1 MSIRTSKKR
10 AKMAVRK
17 ASSSLSKL
25 SISDNNSNI
34 GNTSVSSIL
43 AIQNLIDGNEEEKK
57 EYTTASIVE

>member
-10 AKMAVRK
+10 AEMAVRK

-25 SISDNNSNI
+25 SISDNNSFI

-43 AIQNLIDGNEEEKK
+43 AIQNIIDGNEEEKK